1 MVEAPPGRAIGP
13 AGMRHAWRAGRV
25 HGGGPG
31 PRYPRRVALSR
42 MTDEIGRVL
51 GDRYRLV
58 APVGMGAS
66 AQVFLA
72 DDVRLRRRVA
82 VKLLHPALVDD
93 QDFLRRFR
101 TEVQAA
107 AALRHPHIVVT
118 HDWGDDGGAYIVS
131 EYLAGGS
138 LRGLLD
144 RGNRLTPSQA
154 LQVGLAAARALEYA
168 HSRGMVHRAVKPSNV
183 LFGDDGRMRIADFG
197 LARALAEAAWT
208 EPQGS
213 VLGTARYAA
222 PEQARGQSLGGRADV
237 YALALVLVEAVTGK
251 VPFASDTVIG
261 TLMARVDHDLEVPA
275 ELGPL
280 REPLERAGRS
290 DPDERLDAA
299 GLATALMAV
308 AGMLPHPGALPL
320 AGAIPDDDGPGDE
333 VRDPTL
339 IVLPESPVPDPPP
352 AAGVAT
358 NGTLAAGSALVLQP
372 DPVPVVP
379 VEHAGPGPAAVAAAL
394 AAAGA
399 GAGTTAATPDTKAP
413 KLYDAAL
420 EDDDEAAPAKAP
432 APAGAAVAS
441 RVDTEPAGSAA
452 PAAATPATNVD
463 DGRPRRTRVL
473 WIVLGAL
480 LLVAAAGGTALA
492 LLADRPPT
500 HPIPTLAATQVAATR
515 QLTALGFK
523 VHAEHLRRDGTE
535 PGQVLGSRP
544 PAGRRVAEGHTVTLL
559 VSDGQTLVKVPAH
572 LAGKPEAA
580 AIAFLKHQGLVVAP
594 SQHQYSET
602 VAADTVLSYVGSP
615 PAQLPRGSTV
625 RLLVSAGPKP
635 RVLPDVSGLTPAQ
648 AAQQLTDAGLV
659 PVTVRVFSDSVDS
672 GGLVGLSPASG
683 QSVARGS
690 TVQVL
695 VSKGPELVAVPSM
708 KGIKTIQDAIAALE
722 AVGLVPGA
730 AHGGLSSRPKA
741 FDPGSGT
748 MVPKGSTVDI
758 ILHLL

>member
-1 MVEAPPGRAIGP
+1 
-13 AGMRHAWRAGRV
+13 
-25 HGGGPG
+25 
-31 PRYPRRVALSR
+31 

-290 DPDERLDAA
+290 DPDQRLDAA

-320 AGAIPDDDGPGDE
+320 AGAIADDHGPGDD

-339 IVLPESPVPDPPP
+339 IVLPEAPVPDPPP
-352 AAGVAT
+352 PSGGAT
-358 NGTLAAGSALVLQP
+358 NGALAAGSAVLLQP

-394 AAAGA
+394 AAAAA
-399 GAGTTAATPDTKAP
+399 GAATSAAPAADAKAP
-413 KLYDAAL
+413 KVYDAAL
-420 EDDDEAAPAKAP
+420 EDDDESAPAKAP
-432 APAGAAVAS
+432 ALAGAAA
-441 RVDTEPAGSAA
+441 TAGATTRAEAA
-452 PAAATPATNVD
+452 PAGPAMPVAAAQATKEP

-480 LLVAAAGGTALA
+480 LLVAAASGTALA
-492 LLADRPPT
+492 VLADRTPT
-500 HPIPTLAATQVAATR
+500 HPVPTLAATQAAATR

-523 VHAEHLRRDGTE
+523 VHAEHLRRDGTK

-559 VSDGQTLVKVPAH
+559 VSDGPTLVKVPAH

-580 AIAFLKHQGLVVAP
+580 AVAFLKHQGLMVAP

-602 VAADTVLSYVGSP
+602 VAAATVLSYVGSP

-648 AAQQLTDAGLV
+648 AAQQLTNLGLV
-659 PVTVRVFSDSVDS
+659 PVTVKQFSDSVDS
-672 GGLVGLSPASG
+672 GGLIGLNPASG
-683 QSVARGS
+683 QTVGRGS
-690 TVQVL
+690 TVQVI

-708 KGIKTIQDAIAALE
+708 KGVKTIQDAIAALE

>member
-1 MVEAPPGRAIGP
+1 
-13 AGMRHAWRAGRV
+13 
-25 HGGGPG
+25 
-31 PRYPRRVALSR
+31 
-42 MTDEIGRVL
+42 
-51 GDRYRLV
+51 
-58 APVGMGAS
+58 
-66 AQVFLA
+66 
-72 DDVRLRRRVA
+72 
-82 VKLLHPALVDD
+82 
-93 QDFLRRFR
+93 
-101 TEVQAA
+101 
-107 AALRHPHIVVT
+107 
-118 HDWGDDGGAYIVS
+118 
-131 EYLAGGS
+131 
-138 LRGLLD
+138 
-144 RGNRLTPSQA
+144 
-154 LQVGLAAARALEYA
+154 
-168 HSRGMVHRAVKPSNV
+168 
-183 LFGDDGRMRIADFG
+183 
-197 LARALAEAAWT
+197 
-208 EPQGS
+208 
-213 VLGTARYAA
+213 
-222 PEQARGQSLGGRADV
+222 
-237 YALALVLVEAVTGK
+237 LALVLVEAVTGK

-275 ELGPL
+275 ALGPL

-320 AGAIPDDDGPGDE
+320 AGAIPDDDGPGDD

-352 AAGVAT
+352 PSGAAT
-358 NGTLAAGSALVLQP
+358 NGTLAGGPAVLLQP
-372 DPVPVVP
+372 DPVPVIP
-379 VEHAGPGPAAVAAAL
+379 VEHPGPGPAAVAAAL

-399 GAGTTAATPDTKAP
+399 DAGTTTATADADAKAP
-413 KLYDAAL
+413 RLYDAAL

-432 APAGAAVAS
+432 ALAGATASPADAS
-441 RVDTEPAGSAA
+441 RVATTPAG
-452 PAAATPATNVD
+452 PATPVAARQATNDD
-463 DGRPRRTRVL
+463 DGRPRRSRVL

-480 LLVAAAGGTALA
+480 LLVVAAAGTALA
-492 LLADRPPT
+492 LLADRAPT
-500 HPIPTLAATQVAATR
+500 HPIPTLAATQAAATR
-515 QLTALGFK
+515 QLTTLGFK
-523 VHAEHLRRDGTE
+523 VHAEHLRRDGTK

-580 AIAFLKHQGLVVAP
+580 AVAFLKHQGLAVAP

-615 PAQLPRGSTV
+615 SAQLPRGSTV

-659 PVTVRVFSDSVDS
+659 PVTVKVFSDSVDS

-708 KGIKTIQDAIAALE
+708 KGVKTIQDAIAALE

>member
-1 MVEAPPGRAIGP
+1 M
-13 AGMRHAWRAGRV
+13 
-25 HGGGPG
+25 
-31 PRYPRRVALSR
+31 SR

-308 AGMLPHPGALPL
+308 AGMLPHPAALPL
-320 AGAIPDDDGPGDE
+320 AGAIPDDDGPGDD

-352 AAGVAT
+352 ASGVAA
-358 NGTLAAGSALVLQP
+358 NGTLAAGSAVLLQP
-372 DPVPVVP
+372 DPVPVIP
-379 VEHAGPGPAAVAAAL
+379 AEHAGPGPAAVAAAL

-399 GAGTTAATPDTKAP
+399 ATGTGTTAATPDTDAKSP

-432 APAGAAVAS
+432 ALAAATATGGAAS
-441 RVDTEPAGSAA
+441 RVDAAPAGPAA
-452 PAAATPATNVD
+452 PAAATPATND
-463 DGRPRRTRVL
+463 DDEGRPRRTRVL

-500 HPIPTLAATQVAATR
+500 HPIPTLAATQAAATR

-523 VHAEHLRRDGTE
+523 VHAEHLRRDGTK

-580 AIAFLKHQGLVVAP
+580 AVAFLKHQGLAVAP

-648 AAQQLTDAGLV
+648 AAQQLTDLGLV
-659 PVTVRVFSDSVDS
+659 PVTVKVFSDSVDS
-672 GGLVGLSPASG
+672 GGLIGLNPASG
-683 QSVARGS
+683 QSVGRGS

-730 AHGGLSSRPKA
+730 AHGGLSSRPRA